1 MGSINHY
8 LCNHCDEDQIAYHGI
23 GMMYP
28 INNID
33 IRILGVMIVALS
45 TT

>member
-8 LCNHCDEDQIAYHGI
+8 FCNHCDEDQIAYHGI

-28 INNID
+28 INKIKGRK
-33 IRILGVMIVALS
+33 IWF
-45 TT
+45 